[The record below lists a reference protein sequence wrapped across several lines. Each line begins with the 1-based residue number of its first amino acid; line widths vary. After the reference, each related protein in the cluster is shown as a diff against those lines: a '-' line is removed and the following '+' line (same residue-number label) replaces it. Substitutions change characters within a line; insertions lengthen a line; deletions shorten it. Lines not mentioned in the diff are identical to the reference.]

1 MGIPKEELSS
11 VDRLSK
17 IIDCDDWRT
26 AKPFFEIL
34 NNLWGLLTID
44 RFADQDLVQNSL
56 SFVYKGLNAF
66 TFHWSNEMNYL
77 VLPVFRKGVLVV
89 SYWPSA
95 VLWPLIFNTNN
106 IYKLFIKD
114 TKIFYNS
121 QETIT
126 QGNNKKMLDRLRQ
139 VQSLNCSF
147 KD

>member
-1 MGIPKEELSS
+1 MK
-11 VDRLSK
+11 
-17 IIDCDDWRT
+17 
-26 AKPFFEIL
+26 
-34 NNLWGLLTID
+34 
-44 RFADQDLVQNSL
+44 
-56 SFVYKGLNAF
+56 
-66 TFHWSNEMNYL
+66 YL

-89 SYWPSA
+89 LYWPSA
-95 VLWPLIFNTNN
+95 VFWPLIFESNN